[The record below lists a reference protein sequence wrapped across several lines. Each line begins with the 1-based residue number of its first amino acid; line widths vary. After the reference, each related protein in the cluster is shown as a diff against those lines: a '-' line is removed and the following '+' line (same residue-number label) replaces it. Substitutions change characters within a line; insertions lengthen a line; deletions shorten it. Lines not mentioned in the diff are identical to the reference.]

1 MGGRCPA
8 ERPMLTGRRGGQ
20 GVLALAVCWALSLLA
35 ACGSHLTVA
44 QLEAGNRPGPAA
56 ATPAGDA
63 LTGPSSA
70 QDPLAS
76 SAASLADSSHAAAA
90 TTVAPAVVV
99 AGPTS
104 SAPSAAA
111 GLGPAGA
118 AGPRSEILLGS
129 LGTASGVIGESTAI
143 IPTADRAWA
152 SWVNARGGLN
162 GHRVRI
168 IFADT
173 GGDPGRA
180 LSLVTQ
186 MVEQDHVL
194 AFMGLYTVAETPAVA
209 GYLEQHHVPA
219 IGGPGGSEV
228 EDHSPMIFD
237 PQQGADY
244 GVSWGALLAVTGQS
258 DKRKF
263 AVLYCAEA
271 SSCANQDKRVKQF
284 APQVGVTVV
293 SESQI
298 SIAAPD
304 YTAAVLAAKS
314 SGADVLC
321 VLADSASIIRVAQS
335 AHRQGWYPVVSGT
348 YTVNNQAFVKAAAGD
363 TEGVLGMAATVP
375 YSTSPLLADYLT
387 AIRQYQP
394 GEDVGGYGATAW
406 VQGKVWE
413 RIASSFGE
421 PVTRDQ
427 IFAGLYG
434 LHRETLGGLIPPITF
449 PSGPH
454 GSVNLC
460 GVPIKVSGG
469 RITAPLGDKF
479 VCAPGWAPA

>member
-1 MGGRCPA
+1 MKGRYRSCRLA
-8 ERPMLTGRRGGQ
+8 
-20 GVLALAVCWALSLLA
+20 ALAACWSLAGA
-35 ACGSHLTVA
+35 ACGSHLARA
-44 QLEAGNRPGPAA
+44 QLEAANHPLTAASGQPAA
-56 ATPAGDA
+56 ALAANGQDTLGGAPAPAGS
-63 LTGPSSA
+63 T
-70 QDPLAS
+70 
-76 SAASLADSSHAAAA
+76 AANAAVTAGGAAAA
-90 TTVAPAVVV
+90 GPGTAAPSGPASTLAPAV
-99 AGPTS
+99 
-104 SAPSAAA
+104 AAT
-111 GLGPAGA
+111 GPAGA
-118 AGPRSEILLGS
+118 AGPKSEILLGS

-143 IPTADRAWA
+143 IPTADRAWV
-152 SWVNARGGLN
+152 SSVNARGGLN
-162 GHRVRI
+162 GHRLRI

-180 LSLVTQ
+180 LSLVAQ

-209 GYLEQHHVPA
+209 GYLEQHHIPA
-219 IGGPGGSEV
+219 IGAPGGSEV
-228 EDHSPMIFD
+228 EDQSPMIFD

-314 SGADVLC
+314 AGADVLC

-348 YTVNNQAFVKAAAGD
+348 YTVNNQAFVKAASSD

-406 VQGKVWE
+406 VQGKLWE
-413 RIASSFGE
+413 RLASSFGE

-454 GSVNLC
+454 GKVNLC
-460 GVPIKVSGG
+460 GVPIKVSAG

-479 VCAPGWAPA
+479 VCAAGWAPA